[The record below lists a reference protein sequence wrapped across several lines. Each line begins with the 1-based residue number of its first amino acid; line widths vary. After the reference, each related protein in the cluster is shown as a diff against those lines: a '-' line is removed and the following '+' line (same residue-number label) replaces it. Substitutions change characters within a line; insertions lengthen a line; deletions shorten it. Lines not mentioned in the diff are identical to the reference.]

1 MLSQRRQSPRNA
13 RSHSRRPLSL
23 HTRTPGVSR
32 QRGAGMLSWICILA
46 VAALLLTLALRLI
59 PHYIDFRTMVGL
71 IEDLP
76 AGEVHDMTK
85 KDIRDTL
92 TKRFK
97 INNIRDLKVTDVL
110 TIERSRGETILL
122 LDYEVRENM
131 VANIDLVVM
140 FDQRFDYR

>member
-1 MLSQRRQSPRNA
+1 MLSHLRIQRPA
-13 RSHSRRPLSL
+13 IAHGKSRRV
-23 HTRTPGVSR
+23 RT

-46 VAALLLTLALRLI
+46 VVALVLTLALRLI

-71 IEDLP
+71 LEDLP
-76 AGEVHDMTK
+76 AGEVHNMTK

-92 TKRFK
+92 GKRFK

-140 FDQRFDYR
+140 FDQRFAYR

>member
-1 MLSQRRQSPRNA
+1 
-13 RSHSRRPLSL
+13 
-23 HTRTPGVSR
+23 
-32 QRGAGMLSWICILA
+32 MLSWICILA

>member
-1 MLSQRRQSPRNA
+1 MLSHLRRQRRCHERIST
-13 RSHSRRPLSL
+13 RRMSL
-23 HTRTPGVSR
+23 

-46 VAALLLTLALRLI
+46 VAALVLTLALRLI

-71 IEDLP
+71 LEDLP

-85 KDIRDTL
+85 KDIRETL

-140 FDQRFDYR
+140 FEQRFAYR